1 MIEIRTLGRTSV
13 SVDGI
18 PLTGE
23 AGWPRSLAL
32 IVYMAREP
40 GPDRRAEILGLL
52 WPDREEKR
60 ARRAL
65 NQLVYTLRKT
75 SPGLD
80 LESIEDALDFGT
92 EVWLDVE
99 EFERR
104 LEAGDLESAI
114 ELFDGPFLADLMVDV
129 VEFDHWADRPKMSAT
144 GPFPAAVG
152 FFGPRWPPIGKP
164 DTCW

>member
-1 MIEIRTLGRTSV
+1 MRSTSWSTLS
-13 SVDGI
+13 
-18 PLTGE
+18 
-23 AGWPRSLAL
+23 
-32 IVYMAREP
+32 AR
-40 GPDRRAEILGLL
+40 
-52 WPDREEKR
+52 
-60 ARRAL
+60 
-65 NQLVYTLRKT
+65 T

-129 VEFDHWADRPKMSAT
+129 VEFDHWADRQR
-144 GPFPAAVG
+144 AAVHKKFRKAALELAERAKQAG
-152 FFGPRWPPIGKP
+152 DSVKALGYCRRVLELDQLDDEAQHLLIECLYLSG
-164 DTCW
+164 DRVAAML